1 MKRILLV
8 DDEVQILK
16 ALSRA
21 FFDTEYE
28 IYTAQSGE
36 EALEILEN
44 TEVNLVISDMKMPFM
59 DGYELLS
66 KIKEKYPKTIRIILS
81 GYTEEKTII
90 KAIIKNIAKVYI
102 FKPWN
107 NDDLI
112 HCVEQLFFVENLL
125 NSNNLLVLINNL
137 DSIPTTPLNH
147 QNILSLIEEDED
159 IKTISEEIEKDLAI
173 STNLL
178 HVANSALYGVKTGS
192 VKQAVTYLGLQN
204 TKMLITSTSILN
216 SINSFNY
223 NSNFEKLWKHSLL
236 TNKVLSLIYE
246 KFLKKKLPET
256 SLSAGLLHNVGV
268 LAMKHELIDKFNS
281 EDKNCDNLL
290 NLENNEFGVT
300 HQEVGG
306 YLLSWWE
313 LPFPIVEAALFHH
326 RPFDDAI
333 VNKELV
339 LAVHIAQNYACEIIN
354 KQRITPFYP
363 ETFKALNI
371 EQNKFEKRLQEILE
385 QEMTSGRE

>member
-21 FFDTEYE
+21 FFDTEYD

-66 KIKEKYPKTIRIILS
+66 KIKQKYPKTIRIILS

-137 DSIPTTPLNH
+137 DSIPTITLNYK
-147 QNILSLIEEDED
+147 NILSLIETDED

-204 TKMLITSTSILN
+204 TKMLITSTSVMN
-216 SINSFNY
+216 SVNSYNY
-223 NSNFEKLWKHSLL
+223 NNDYFETLWNHSLL
-236 TNKVLSLIYE
+236 TNKILSLIYE

-256 SLSAGLLHNVGV
+256 CLSAGLLHNIGI
-268 LAMKHELIDKFNS
+268 LAMKHELNNKHTNS
-281 EDKNCDNLL
+281 VKEYEKNNLL
-290 NLENNEFGVT
+290 ELENNVFGVT

-326 RPFDDAI
+326 RPFDDGI

-339 LAVHIAQNYACEIIN
+339 LAVHIAQNYAFEFIN
-354 KQRITPFYP
+354 EPILTPFYP
-363 ETFKALNI
+363 EAFTALNI
-371 EQNKFEKRLQEILE
+371 AQYDFEKKIEEFLE
-385 QEMTSGRE
+385 

>member
-1 MKRILLV
+1 MKKILIV

-28 IYTAQSGE
+28 IYTAQSGG
-36 EALEILEN
+36 EALVILEDM
-44 TEVNLVISDMKMPFM
+44 EVNLVITDMKMPCM

-66 KIKEKYPKTIRIILS
+66 KIKQKYPKTIRVILS

-137 DSIPTTPLNH
+137 DSIPTIPLNH
-147 QNILSLIEEDED
+147 QNILSLIEADED
-159 IKTISEEIEKDLAI
+159 IKTISDEIEKDLAI

-192 VKQAVTYLGLQN
+192 VK
-204 TKMLITSTSILN
+204 
-216 SINSFNY
+216 
-223 NSNFEKLWKHSLL
+223 
-236 TNKVLSLIYE
+236 
-246 KFLKKKLPET
+246 
-256 SLSAGLLHNVGV
+256 
-268 LAMKHELIDKFNS
+268 
-281 EDKNCDNLL
+281 
-290 NLENNEFGVT
+290 
-300 HQEVGG
+300 
-306 YLLSWWE
+306 
-313 LPFPIVEAALFHH
+313 
-326 RPFDDAI
+326 
-333 VNKELV
+333 
-339 LAVHIAQNYACEIIN
+339 
-354 KQRITPFYP
+354 
-363 ETFKALNI
+363 
-371 EQNKFEKRLQEILE
+371 
-385 QEMTSGRE
+385 

>member
-1 MKRILLV
+1 MKKILLV
-8 DDEVQILK
+8 DDEIQILK

-21 FFDTEYE
+21 FFDTEYD
-28 IYTAQSGE
+28 IYMAQSGE

-44 TEVNLVISDMKMPFM
+44 TKINLVISDMKMPFM

-66 KIKEKYPKTIRIILS
+66 KIKQKYPKTIRIILS

-112 HCVEQLFFVENLL
+112 HCVEQLFFIENLL

-137 DSIPTTPLNH
+137 DSIPTISLNH
-147 QNILSLIEEDED
+147 RNILSLIETDED
-159 IKTISEEIEKDLAI
+159 IKIISDEIEKDLAI

-204 TKMLITSTSILN
+204 TKLLITSTSIIN
-216 SINSFNY
+216 SINSSNK
-223 NSNFEKLWKHSLL
+223 NSNFEKLWDHSLL
-236 TNKVLSLIYE
+236 TNKILSLIYE

-256 SLSAGLLHNVGV
+256 CLSAGLLHNIGI
-268 LAMKHELIDKFNS
+268 LTMNHELTDKYISTDNI
-281 EDKNCDNLL
+281 CDNLL
-290 NLENNEFGVT
+290 KLEKEEFGVT

-326 RPFDDAI
+326 NPFDDAI
-333 VNKELV
+333 LNKELV
-339 LAVHIAQNYACEIIN
+339 LSVHIAQKYAWEFLNEPI
-354 KQRITPFYP
+354 ITPFYP
-363 ETFKALNI
+363 ETFVALKI
-371 EQNKFEKRLQEILE
+371 EQYEFEERLKKLLE
-385 QEMTSGRE
+385 

>member
-1 MKRILLV
+1 MKKILIV

-21 FFDTEYE
+21 FFDTEYD

-66 KIKEKYPKTIRIILS
+66 KVKEKYPRTIRIILS

-112 HCVEQLFFVENLL
+112 HCVEQLFYVENLL

-147 QNILSLIEEDED
+147 QNILSLIESDED
-159 IKTISEEIEKDLAI
+159 IKTISDEIEKDLAI

-204 TKMLITSTSILN
+204 TKLLITSTSILN
-216 SINSFNY
+216 SISSYNY
-223 NSNFEKLWKHSLL
+223 NSTFEKLWNHSLL
-236 TNKVLSLIYE
+236 TNKILSLIYE

-256 SLSAGLLHNVGV
+256 SLSAGLLHNVGF
-268 LAMKHELIDKFNS
+268 LAMKHELVNQYNS
-281 EDKNCDNLL
+281 EDKNSNNLL
-290 NLENNEFGVT
+290 CLEKNEFGFT

-326 RPFDDAI
+326 CPLDDAI

-339 LAVHIAQNYACEIIN
+339 LAVHIAQKYAWEMVKEEI
-354 KQRITPFYP
+354 KTPFYP

-371 EQNKFEKRLQEILE
+371 EQKEFEKKIQDFLE
-385 QEMTSGRE
+385 Q